1 MVAGQ
6 TPYIH
11 FGFVPSLG
19 VDAYPT
25 GWKNWMRATGFNPGL
40 LDLKRR
46 NSNGTFLPK

>member
-19 VDAYPT
+19 VDAI
-25 GWKNWMRATGFNPGL
+25 
-40 LDLKRR
+40 R
-46 NSNGTFLPK
+46 NSWFVVRLQAPNAIR